1 MNQLFYGDNLP
12 VLRDRANCS
21 KARIQRGAHPDY
33 EPDLNQKKAKAEA
46 HGEQAGFK
54 FSVEWGG

>member
-1 MNQLFYGDNLP
+1 MKQLFYGDNLH

-21 KARIQRGAHPDY
+21 TARTQRAAHPNY

-54 FSVEWGG
+54 FSV